1 MNAVQTFNNPL
12 TTFKTEAFIVM
23 MTIGWT
29 YPMHAHYRGKGVEY
43 RYYTQVKQRC
53 RFDRTKSGTF
63 KFWELERCLSE
74 QSCPLDGPTKANLR
88 FLIGLR
94 HEIEHHMSAGVDD
107 YLGGRYL
114 ACCLNYETWITNLF
128 GTDHSLDRSFGMTL
142 QFRDLMANP
151 QPDGASAA
159 LPSNIAKYIHEFDSD
174 LSGDV
179 FQSEQFSFR
188 ILFTR
193 KIAKRLGQADR
204 AIEFVPPDFALAEA
218 IDRQYWVL
226 KETERKKFG
235 AKQIVKMMQDEGYPR
250 FTQHSHTQLW
260 RRLDAQNPEKG
271 YGAAVLGQWAWY
283 EHWIDRVRK
292 ECADNSALYG
302 PISSLGLGE

>member
-1 MNAVQTFNNPL
+1 
-12 TTFKTEAFIVM
+12 
-23 MTIGWT
+23 
-29 YPMHAHYRGKGVEY
+29 
-43 RYYTQVKQRC
+43 
-53 RFDRTKSGTF
+53 
-63 KFWELERCLSE
+63 
-74 QSCPLDGPTKANLR
+74 
-88 FLIGLR
+88 
-94 HEIEHHMSAGVDD
+94 
-107 YLGGRYL
+107 
-114 ACCLNYETWITNLF
+114 
-128 GTDHSLDRSFGMTL
+128 
-142 QFRDLMANP
+142 MANP

-283 EHWIDRVRK
+283 EHWIDRVR
-292 ECADNSALYG
+292 ERVCGQLLPSTA
-302 PISSLGLGE
+302 PSLVSGWENDD